1 MSFYKHSKELMLS
14 IIHLYQDGNHS
25 FDQLAVQFD
34 IHSSTIKEWCLKYEV
49 FGENV
54 FDDGF
59 PRRHYS
65 KEQKIQAVEEYLS
78 GDYPLI
84 ELMAKHQFSGRTI
97 LMRWVKKYTS
107 HSELKDSGK
116 GMSQTMT
123 KESKTTTTE
132 EKIQIAQECIM
143 NEKNYQAMAMKYQVS
158 YQQVYQWVKKY
169 EAFGEQALE
178 DRRGRKKPEEERTE
192 AEKLQL
198 KIKQMERENERLRA
212 ENLLLKKL
220 EELERRSR

>member
-1 MSFYKHSKELMLS
+1 MAFYKHSKELMLS
-14 IIHLYQDGNHS
+14 IVHLYQDGNHS
-25 FDQLAVQFD
+25 MDQLAVQFE

-49 FGENV
+49 FGEDV

-65 KEQKIQAVEEYLS
+65 KEQKRQAVEAYLS
-78 GDYPLI
+78 GEYSLF
-84 ELMAKHQFSGRTI
+84 ELMVKHQISGRTI
-97 LMRWVKKYTS
+97 LMAWVKKYTS

-123 KESKTTTTE
+123 KDRKTTTE

-143 NEKNYQAMAMKYQVS
+143 NEKNYQAMATKYQVS

-169 EAFGEQALE
+169 EAFGGQALE
-178 DRRGRKKPEEERTE
+178 DRRGRKKPEEELTE
-192 AEKLQL
+192 AAKLQL
-198 KIKQMERENERLRA
+198 KIKQMEHENERLRA

-220 EELERRSR
+220 EELERRHR